1 MDLNR
6 LKNVEK
12 DLSIE
17 NERLK
22 NMLIN
27 LESQIKVLTKENQ
40 HEVLKS
46 GELNRQVNDLSE
58 KLGLTRNKYSNDTTE

>member
-1 MDLNR
+1 
-6 LKNVEK
+6 
-12 DLSIE
+12 
-17 NERLK
+17 
-22 NMLIN
+22 MLIN

-58 KLGLTRNKYSNDTTE
+58 KLGLTRNKYSNETTE